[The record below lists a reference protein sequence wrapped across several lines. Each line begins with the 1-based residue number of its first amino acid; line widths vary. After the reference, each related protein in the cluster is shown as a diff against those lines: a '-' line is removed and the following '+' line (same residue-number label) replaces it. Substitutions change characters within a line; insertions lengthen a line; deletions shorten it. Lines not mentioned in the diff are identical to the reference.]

1 MATALPDRAKVV
13 VPEGEFTSVVF
24 PWAVHADRG
33 VEVITAPVAKL
44 AEAIDAS
51 TTLVA
56 FSLVQ
61 SASGE
66 LAPFDDILAAAR
78 HHGALIAVDGTQSCG
93 WLPFDAS
100 AVDAMATHTYKWMMS
115 PRGASLLVLRPE
127 LRERMRPLAAGWFAG
142 DNPHTSYYGL
152 PLRLATDARRFDT
165 SPAWFSWVGTQP
177 TLEVIEKLGVENIR
191 DHDVRLANRLRQ
203 GLELEPSNSAIVSVD
218 IDGRRAE
225 VGAGRNPGRHT
236 GREDPT
242 LLPRLHD
249 RPRCGRGSDD
259 AHRSLRR
266 RQRGGVA
273 AGCASR
279 STLQSEVGNE
289 LGHGCE
295 HVPSP
300 GVCRGN
306 APMPRRV
313 EHGSDGSGVIG
324 RHLPERDAPPIFV
337 KSCERDHRSL
347 RWHDFIRG
355 TVDEEQRDRGIDRRG
370 RS

>member
-1 MATALPDRAKVV
+1 MDTEGLWEPQSGYFNTASYGLPPLAGTDAMEAALSDWHVGRTSFETWESSVAASRECFARLVNVPASDVAIGAAVSEQFGLVATALPDRAKVV

-177 TLEVIEKLGVENIR
+177 ALEVIEKLGVENIR

-218 IDGRRAE
+218 IDDAELKLERA
-225 VGAGRNPGRHT
+225 GIRAGIRAGRI
-236 GREDPT
+236 
-242 LLPRLHD
+242 RLSCHVYTTDHD
-249 RPRCGRGSDD
+249 
-259 AHRSLRR
+259 
-266 RQRGGVA
+266 
-273 AGCASR
+273 
-279 STLQSEVGNE
+279 
-289 LGHGCE
+289 
-295 HVPSP
+295 
-300 GVCRGN
+300 
-306 APMPRRV
+306 
-313 EHGSDGSGVIG
+313 
-324 RHLPERDAPPIFV
+324 
-337 KSCERDHRSL
+337 
-347 RWHDFIRG
+347 
-355 TVDEEQRDRGIDRRG
+355 VDEALTTLTAP
-370 RS
+370 

>member
-1 MATALPDRAKVV
+1 MDAALSDWRVGRTSFETWESSVSASRECFARLVNVPSSDVAIGAAVSEQFGLVATALPDHAKVV

-51 TTLVA
+51 TALVA

-66 LAPFDDILAAAR
+66 LAPFEDILASAR

-100 AVDAMATHTYKWMMS
+100 GVDALAAHTYKWMMS

-152 PLRLATDARRFDT
+152 PLRL
-165 SPAWFSWVGTQP
+165 
-177 TLEVIEKLGVENIR
+177 EVIEKLGVENIR
-191 DHDVRLANRLRQ
+191 EHDVRLANRLRK

-218 IDGRRAE
+218 IHDAQRKLDRAGIRAS
-225 VGAGRNPGRHT
+225 VRAGRI
-236 GREDPT
+236 
-242 LLPRLHD
+242 RLSCHLYNTD
-249 RPRCGRGSDD
+249 KDVDD
-259 AHRSLRR
+259 ALT
-266 RQRGGVA
+266 
-273 AGCASR
+273 
-279 STLQSEVGNE
+279 TLT
-289 LGHGCE
+289 
-295 HVPSP
+295 
-300 GVCRGN
+300 
-306 APMPRRV
+306 AP
-313 EHGSDGSGVIG
+313 
-324 RHLPERDAPPIFV
+324 
-337 KSCERDHRSL
+337 
-347 RWHDFIRG
+347 
-355 TVDEEQRDRGIDRRG
+355 
-370 RS
+370 